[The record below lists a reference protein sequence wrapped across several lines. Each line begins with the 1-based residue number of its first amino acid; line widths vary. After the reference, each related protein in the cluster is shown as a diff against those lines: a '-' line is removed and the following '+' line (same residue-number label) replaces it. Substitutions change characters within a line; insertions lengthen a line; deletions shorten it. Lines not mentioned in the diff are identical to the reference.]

1 MAHPARTR
9 NPRGSGG
16 RLADEI
22 VAAAIALVDESG
34 DPSVLTL
41 RGIARRAG
49 ITAPAIY
56 AHFPDLAAVTA
67 GLLDA
72 SFEELRDT
80 VRAAMDG
87 QGDPVTALVAAGLAY
102 VEFGWRHPARYR
114 LMFAAGGYA
123 PDAVATFGLVEG
135 AIAACVEAG
144 VSDSENPHIDTWL
157 LWAALHGVA
166 TLEKPARAGY
176 LRLGPLDPPA
186 MLATLIR
193 RIARLT

>member
-1 MAHPARTR
+1 MAPPARTR

-56 AHFPDLAAVTA
+56 AHFPDLAPVTA

-114 LMFAAGGYA
+114 LMFAAGGEA
-123 PDAVATFGLVEG
+123 PQAVATFALVEP
-135 AIAACVEAG
+135 AVTDCVKTG
-144 VSDSENPHIDTWL
+144 GSDREH
-157 LWAALHGVA
+157 
-166 TLEKPARAGY
+166 
-176 LRLGPLDPPA
+176 
-186 MLATLIR
+186 
-193 RIARLT
+193 